1 MSTISALD
9 AVLRVMMFMGVIDA
23 NGAVSEHEKNA
34 TISLLGQAGVKIRN
48 WWSVAA
54 ELQADWRRDE
64 AKGWPM
70 AMIFREHLP
79 NGVIYYTHPMP
90 IITMR

>member
-1 MSTISALD
+1 MYS
-9 AVLRVMMFMGVIDA
+9 VIDA
-23 NGAVSEHEKNA
+23 SGAVSKHELEA
-34 TISLLGQAGVKIRN
+34 TISCVVRTGVKVRN

-79 NGVIYYTHPMP
+79 SWGYLLDTSSAYVNGDGT
-90 IITMR
+90 TS